1 MNTKT
6 PALPENF
13 DTIDALR
20 NDAHQAAST
29 ARQTFWHGR
38 SYPVDPIKIALELG
52 AEVYQA
58 PLGSDIFG
66 VILQDS
72 ETAMRIYINKN
83 QPASRYRVSAAHM
96 LGHYVDR
103 SRRLK
108 MLPRIIDRHSGETP
122 DINTAD
128 GKREIWANEF
138 AAELLMPHTE
148 TQRQRET
155 RNISPTRLARL
166 FGVPLPVI
174 YHRIRALD

>member
-29 ARQTFWHGR
+29 VRETFWAGR
-38 SYPVDPIKIALELG
+38 YPVDPVKISLELG

-138 AAELLMPHTE
+138 AAELLMPCTKIQQ
-148 TQRQRET
+148 QRKNGNT
-155 RNISPTRLARL
+155 SPMRLAR
-166 FGVPLPVI
+166 FFNVPLPVI
-174 YHRIRALD
+174 HHRIHTLT

>member
-1 MNTKT
+1 MSTKT
-6 PALPENF
+6 PAFPENF

-20 NDAHQAAST
+20 NAAHQAAST
-29 ARQTFWHGR
+29 VRQTSWAGR
-38 SYPVDPIKIALELG
+38 YPVDPIKIALELG

-66 VILQDS
+66 ALLQDS

-108 MLPRIIDRHSGETP
+108 VLPRIIDRCSDKTP
-122 DINTAD
+122 DSNTAD
-128 GKREIWANEF
+128 GRCEIWANEF

-148 TQRQRET
+148 IQRQREKEG
-155 RNISPTRLARL
+155 ISPARLARL

-174 YHRIRALD
+174 HHRIHTLD